1 MPYKTQS
8 VPLAQKMPDAGKDA
22 EGITNDR
29 AKYDACHSHKLGED
43 DGTHDV
49 SSDLKDVADI
59 VAEFVSVAVNHLFEV
74 ENDDSQQGVDRS

>member
-8 VPLAQKMPDAGKDA
+8 VSLAEEMPDAGKNSERVSD
-22 EGITNDR
+22 DR
-29 AKYDACHSHKLGED
+29 AEDDTRHSHKLGED